1 MFKKLI
7 SVFLVTALVFSLF
20 AVSFSA
26 SALVDTTIT
35 YGDFDGK
42 NGVTTTDAIAVLK
55 VCALLDSITDENVFK
70 RCDINSDGEIT
81 IYDARQIL
89 RSCADIATIQPTGEF
104 SGFDGGGVFVDP
116 AVAVEY
122 FNIAVNRI
130 KTEKP
135 GFSRSETADVKGF
148 KIDDVK
154 LSSVSVGESAESVTS
169 MIESM
174 LVSESEPEHYLDSYK
189 GENCD
194 NAMSV
199 EKESYVSKLSAD
211 EVLGVR
217 CVKNV
222 EEGTLTIE
230 IALPDCDLDS
240 VGQTAIGDV
249 LSAEI
254 LQENMD
260 TIIGNVFGA
269 SDGGDSTRKTIRN
282 CLLTAVIDTS
292 DGSVIQYVTA
302 YTTET
307 KIASSTMGLKGGI
320 LSAELNGIEYTTA
333 IKVIYDITDKDGVT
347 E

>member
-26 SALVDTTIT
+26 SALVDTTIV

-42 NGVTTTDAIAVLK
+42 NGVTTSDAIAVLK

-89 RSCADIATIQPTGEF
+89 RSCADIATIQPAGEF
-104 SGFDGGGVFVDP
+104 SGFDGGGVFADP
-116 AVAVEY
+116 AVAVEA
-122 FNIAVNRI
+122 FNVTVNAI
-130 KTEKP
+130 KSEKL
-135 GFSRSETADVKGF
+135 GFDRYETAEVKGF
-148 KIDDVK
+148 KIQDVK
-154 LSSVSVGESAESVTS
+154 LSGFSIGESAESVTA

-174 LVSESEPEHYLDSYK
+174 LVKESEPEHKLTSLK

-199 EKESYVSKLSAD
+199 ETESYVSKLSAD
-211 EVLGVR
+211 EALGVR
-217 CVKNV
+217 CVEDK
-222 EEGTLTIE
+222 EAQTLTIE

-240 VGQTAIGDV
+240 IGHTAIGDV
-249 LSAEI
+249 LSAKI
-254 LQENMD
+254 LQENMN
-260 TIIGNVFGA
+260 TIVGNIFGA
-269 SDGGDSTRKTIRN
+269 SGGGDSTRKSIKN
-282 CLLTAVIDTS
+282 CLLTLVIDTT
-292 DGSVIQYVTA
+292 DGEFIKYVTS

-307 KIASSTMGLKGGI
+307 KIANSTMGLKGGI
-320 LSAELNGIEYTTA
+320 LSAELSNIEYKTA
-333 IKVIYDITDKDGVT
+333 ISVVYENTDKLSQQ
-347 E
+347 